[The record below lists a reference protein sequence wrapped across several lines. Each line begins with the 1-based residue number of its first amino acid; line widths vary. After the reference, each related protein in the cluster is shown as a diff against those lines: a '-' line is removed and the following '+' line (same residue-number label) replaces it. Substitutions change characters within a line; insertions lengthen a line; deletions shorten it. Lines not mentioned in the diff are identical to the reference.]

1 MATPSIQT
9 LRTDAQQVLNLDSI
23 SAVRSVV
30 AATLANANA
39 GTPLNPNL
47 TTQQLWNEFYQII
60 TQPKSDIESIIA
72 NQLMKFLYAPPAPG
86 GVGANGQVI
95 FNDGGVLAGD
105 PQFLWNKTTNLL
117 TVTGSATITGD
128 LTVDTSTLKVDST
141 NNRVG
146 IGTASPGYL
155 LDVQAATAVAQ
166 ILSTTGT
173 NAAYLQVSNTGG
185 VFYLGRENSA
195 GTSFASP
202 AYSAVLYA
210 GGAYPLVTTVNGSER
225 YRIASDGVATWS
237 NVGGVAGTAMTL
249 NSTGLGVGTTINYA
263 RLTSSGSNS
272 TGIAN
277 IQNSPFASNA
287 NTNLSC
293 YIGHDGTANRPF
305 IQAATGNAGSAFDL
319 LIQPYGGNVGVG
331 VTPSAWWSNEKALQI
346 GSGAFFS
353 GRTANPDV
361 AEIGANQFINSSLQ
375 RIYIGNGYA
384 SRYQQ
389 DGGVHQ
395 WFTAPS
401 GTAGNAITFTQA
413 MTLDASGNLLVGT
426 TTAGGRLDV
435 QTATGDCAARIKS
448 NAAGSNATLAI
459 DYVNSYGTQVIRKS
473 GTDVWLSGVIADTG
487 ATPNYKIQ
495 NGSAVGVQLVSGAT
509 AWTTLSDETVK
520 DIIEPITNAITK
532 VGSLRSVIGKFK
544 TDSEGTRRSFLIA
557 QDVKSV
563 LPEAVDVVGE
573 NNELGLRYTEVIPL
587 LVAAIKELTA
597 RVEALE
603 A

>member
-1 MATPSIQT
+1 MAASGTTKKITSNQILGAGGT
-9 LRTDAQQVLNLDSI
+9 
-23 SAVRSVV
+23 
-30 AATLANANA
+30 ATLA
-39 GTPLNPNL
+39 
-47 TTQQLWNEFYQII
+47 
-60 TQPKSDIESIIA
+60 
-72 NQLMKFLYAPPAPG
+72 
-86 GVGANGQVI
+86 
-95 FNDGGVLAGD
+95 
-105 PQFLWNKTTNLL
+105 
-117 TVTGSATITGD
+117 SATITGD

-146 IGTASPGYL
+146 IGTATPTHA
-155 LDVQAATAVAQ
+155 LDVTSSATTVIRSLASAGNQAYVSVAGNGGVVGTSSFDLIQ
-166 ILSTTGT
+166 DGSSNAFVYNRANTYLAFGT
-173 NAAYLQVSNTGG
+173 NN
-185 VFYLGRENSA
+185 
-195 GTSFASP
+195 
-202 AYSAVLYA
+202 
-210 GGAYPLVTTVNGSER
+210 SER
-225 YRIASDGVATWS
+225 YRIAADGVATWS

-249 NSTGLGVGTTINYA
+249 NSTGLG
-263 RLTSSGSNS
+263 L
-272 TGIAN
+272 
-277 IQNSPFASNA
+277 
-287 NTNLSC
+287 
-293 YIGHDGTANRPF
+293 
-305 IQAATGNAGSAFDL
+305 
-319 LIQPYGGNVGVG
+319 G

-597 RVEALE
+597 EVNALKN